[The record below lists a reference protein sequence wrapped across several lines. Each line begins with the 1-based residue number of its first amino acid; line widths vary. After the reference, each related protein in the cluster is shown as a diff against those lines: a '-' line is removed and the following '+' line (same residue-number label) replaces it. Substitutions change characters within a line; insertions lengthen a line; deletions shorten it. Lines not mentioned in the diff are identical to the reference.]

1 MTNLY
6 SKFARL
12 FATDPLLVGTVATT
26 DGITTRVA
34 LPDGAL
40 ITARG
45 TAAVGDKVFVR
56 AGAIEGAAP
65 NVATL
70 TEIEI

>member
-6 SKFARL
+6 RQFARL
-12 FATDPLLVGTVATT
+12 FAPDPLLVGTVLST
-26 DGITTRVA
+26 DGITTRIT

-45 TAAVGDKVFVR
+45 TADVGAKVFVR
-56 AGAIEGAAP
+56 AGAIEGTAP
-65 NVATL
+65 NVGSV